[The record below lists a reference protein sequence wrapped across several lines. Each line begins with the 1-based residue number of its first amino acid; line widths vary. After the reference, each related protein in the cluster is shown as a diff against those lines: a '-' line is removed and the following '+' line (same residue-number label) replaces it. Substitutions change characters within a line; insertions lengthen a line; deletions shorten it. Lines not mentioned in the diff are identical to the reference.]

1 MRLAVLLRDYY
12 PAKSKVVIAQPQD
25 INKRRTMSVANLDGL
40 FKPNS
45 VAVIGASNQPGHV
58 GRVVMENLLAGAFL
72 GPVMPLCLDEDE
84 VLGVEAYKGVD
95 TLPLTPDLAILCI
108 PPAEAPDYIFR
119 LGRRGVKAAVALCPG
134 YAKLTPAE
142 KWEIQEKMLAAAEDE
157 DIRILGPSGL
167 GLIIPPIGLN
177 ASLVAAEPPK
187 GRIAFIS
194 QSASLFTGVLDW
206 ARGHGIGFSYVV
218 SLGDRLDLKYHDL
231 FDYLSQ
237 DPNTR
242 SILLYLESVSD
253 ARKFMSAARAAAR
266 NKPVLVVK
274 PGRRRGP
281 GGESIARP
289 GQGLDEV
296 YHEAFRRA
304 GMLRVFEIDALF
316 DAAQTLARSQQL
328 KGDKLAI
335 LTNGGSIG
343 VMSADTLV
351 ERGGKLSGVSEQTG
365 QTLRELL
372 GPNWLRE
379 SIIDMGLTATPEHYH
394 DALAA
399 VLKDKEP
406 NAVLV
411 MHVPFAA
418 VQGEEA
424 AKAVIKA
431 ASKSQRPVFT
441 CWLGHGMAEPARTLF
456 SQAGIPTYNTPDTA
470 VRAFLDMANHRRTQE
485 LLMEMPASIPAGFTP
500 DSECAQGVV
509 QAVLE
514 EGRSELTEPEAKVV
528 LAAYGIPVIHSRL
541 VQTTEEVLEAAEEL
555 GYPVAIKVVSPDIPQ
570 PFDVGGVVLDI
581 EDREELKQAALAV
594 KARARKLELGARIK
608 GFIVQ
613 KMGRRGA
620 QELLLQAQVDPV
632 FGPYLRF
639 GQGGLA
645 AKLSQDKA
653 IALPPLNMSLARD
666 LINRT
671 RVSAF
676 LRGLGGR
683 AAADIDAI
691 CLTIIQVAQLLID
704 VPQIQE
710 IDINP
715 LFADSQGVAVLG
727 TRIRVADVMA
737 SGQDR
742 LAIRPYPKELEES
755 AVLKN
760 GRKIMIRP
768 IRPEDEP
775 AHYEFFKHLSPEDLR
790 FRFFGVVRELS
801 HMEMTRLTQID
812 YEREMAFIATA
823 PNEEGVSETLG
834 VVRASAKPDNSS
846 AEFAIIVRS
855 DQKGQG
861 LGRRLMEKIIQ
872 YCRDRGTGSITGQ
885 ALLDNKGMQ
894 GLAEKVGFDVWRN
907 TDDEVVEMLLDLKQ
921 PSTVR

>member
-1 MRLAVLLRDYY
+1 
-12 PAKSKVVIAQPQD
+12 
-25 INKRRTMSVANLDGL
+25 MSVANLDGL
-40 FKPNS
+40 FRPNS
-45 VAVIGASNQPGHV
+45 VCVVGATNTPGHV
-58 GRVVMENLLAGAFL
+58 GRVVMENLLAGKFL
-72 GPVMPLCLDEDE
+72 GPVMPLTPDEDE
-84 VLGVEAYKGVD
+84 VLGNQAYKGVD
-95 TLPLTPDLAILCI
+95 TLPLTPDLAVLCI
-108 PPAEAPDYIFR
+108 PPEAAPDSIVK

-134 YAKLTPAE
+134 YARLDPAA
-142 KWEIQEKMLAAAEDE
+142 KWEVQEKLLAAAENE
-157 DIRILGPSGL
+157 GIRILGPSGL
-167 GLIIPPIGLN
+167 GLIIPTIGLN
-177 ASLVAAEPPK
+177 ASLVAADPPK

-281 GGESIARP
+281 GGESLARP

-296 YHEAFRRA
+296 YNEAFRRA

-316 DAAQTLARSQQL
+316 DAAQTLARAQQL
-328 KGDKLAI
+328 KGDKLTI

-343 VMSADTLV
+343 VMSADTLI
-351 ERGGKLSGVSEQTG
+351 EGGGKLAQLSTETSA
-365 QTLRELL
+365 LL
-372 GPNWLRE
+372 KGLIGPNWLRDG
-379 SIIDMGLTATPEHYH
+379 IIDMGLTASPEHYQE
-394 DALAA
+394 ALGAI
-399 VLKDKEP
+399 LRDKEP

-418 VQGEEA
+418 VHGEETA
-424 AKAVIKA
+424 QAVIKA
-431 ASKSQRPVFT
+431 AAKSQRPVFT
-441 CWLGHGMAEPARTLF
+441 CWLGHGVAEPARALF
-456 SQAGIPTYNTPDTA
+456 SKAGIPTYSTPDTA
-470 VRAFLDMANHRRTQE
+470 VRAFLDLANHRRTQE
-485 LLMEMPASIPAGFTP
+485 LLMEMPASLPSGFTP
-500 DSECAQGVV
+500 DVECAQGVI

-514 EGRSELTEPEAKVV
+514 EGRSELTEPEAKVI
-528 LAAYGIPVIHSRL
+528 LAAYGIPVIQSRL
-541 VQTTEEVLEAAEEL
+541 VATTAEVLEAAEEL
-555 GYPVAIKVVSPDIPQ
+555 GYPVALKVVSPQIPQ

-581 EDREELKQAALAV
+581 EDPEELRQAAQAV
-594 KARARKLELGARIK
+594 KARARKLELGASIR

-639 GQGGLA
+639 GQGGMA

-683 AAADIDAI
+683 PPADMDAI
-691 CLTIIQVAQLLID
+691 SLTIIQVAQLLID
-704 VPQIQE
+704 IPQIQE

-727 TRIRVADVMA
+727 SRIRVADVPS

-742 LAIRPYPKELEES
+742 LAIRPYPKELEEC

-760 GRKIMIRP
+760 GRRILIRP

-823 PNEEGVSETLG
+823 PNEEGAAETLG
-834 VVRASAKPDNSS
+834 VVRASTKPDNSS

-855 DQKGQG
+855 DQKGMG
-861 LGRRLMEKIIQ
+861 LGRLLMEKIIR
-872 YCRDRGTGSITGQ
+872 YCRERGTQAISGQ

-894 GLAEKVGFDVWRN
+894 GLAEKVGFEVWRN
-907 TDDEVVEMLLDLKQ
+907 TDDEVAEMHLDLTRPPGPRKAAA
-921 PSTVR
+921 PTVTLPAS

>member
-1 MRLAVLLRDYY
+1 
-12 PAKSKVVIAQPQD
+12 
-25 INKRRTMSVANLDGL
+25 MSVANLDGL

-45 VAVIGASNQPGHV
+45 VTVVGATNEPGHV
-58 GRVVMENLLAGAFL
+58 GRVVMENLLGGKFL
-72 GPVMPLCLDEDE
+72 GPVMPLSTTEDE
-84 VLGVEAYKGVD
+84 VMGVTAYKTVD

-108 PPAEAPDYIFR
+108 PPAEAADYIFR

-134 YAKLTPAE
+134 YAKLNPGE
-142 KWEIQEKMLAAAEDE
+142 KWEVQGKMLSAAEDE
-157 DIRILGPSGL
+157 GIRILGPSGL

-177 ASLVAAEPPK
+177 ASLVRAEPPK

-231 FDYLSQ
+231 FDYLSS

-242 SILLYLESVSD
+242 SILLYLESVTD

-281 GGESIARP
+281 SGESIARP

-316 DAAQTLARSQQL
+316 DAAQTLARSQPL
-328 KGDKLAI
+328 KGDRLAI
-335 LTNGGSIG
+335 LTNGGSVG
-343 VMSADTLV
+343 VMSADTLI
-351 ERGGKLSGVSEQTG
+351 ERGGRLSGLGEETIKV
-365 QTLRELL
+365 LRELL
-372 GPNWLRE
+372 GPNWQRDG
-379 SIIDMGLTATPEHYH
+379 IIDMGLTSSAEQYQE
-394 DALAA
+394 ALAA

-418 VQGEEA
+418 VEGEETA
-424 AKAVIKA
+424 RAVIKA

-441 CWLGHGMAEPARTLF
+441 CWLGHGVAEPARTLF

-470 VRAFLDMANHRRTQE
+470 VRAFLDLANHRRTQE
-485 LLMEMPASIPAGFTP
+485 LLMEMPASIPAGFVP
-500 DSECAQGVV
+500 DNDCAQGVV

-514 EGRSELTEPEAKVV
+514 EGRAELTEPEAKVV
-528 LAAYGIPVIHSRL
+528 LAAYGIPVIRSKL
-541 VQTTEEVLEAAEEL
+541 VRTTAEVLEAAEEL
-555 GYPVAIKVVSPDIPQ
+555 GYPVAIKVVSPEIPQ

-581 EDREELKQAALAV
+581 EDREELRQAAQAI
-594 KARARKLELGARIK
+594 KARARKLELGASIK

-676 LRGLGGR
+676 LRGFGGR
-683 AAADIDAI
+683 PPADIDAI
-691 CLTIIQVAQLLID
+691 SKTIIQVAQLIID
-704 VPQIQE
+704 IPHIQE

-715 LFADSQGVAVLG
+715 LFADSHGVSVLG
-727 TRIRVADVMA
+727 VRIRVAEVMA

-742 LAIRPYPKELEES
+742 LAIRPYPKELEEK

-760 GRKIMIRP
+760 GRNVLIRP

-775 AHYEFFKHLSPEDLR
+775 AHYEFFTHLTPEDLR
-790 FRFFGVVRELS
+790 YRFFGVVRELS
-801 HMEMTRLTQID
+801 HMEMARLTQID

-823 PNEEGVSETLG
+823 PNAEGVPETLG

-861 LGRRLMEKIIQ
+861 LGRMLMEKIIG
-872 YCRDRGTGSITGQ
+872 YCRDRGTGAITGQ

-894 GLAEKVGFDVWRN
+894 GLAEKVGFEVWRN
-907 TDDEVVEMLLDLKQ
+907 TDDEVVEMHLDLKQ
-921 PSTVR
+921 PSSDR

>member
-1 MRLAVLLRDYY
+1 
-12 PAKSKVVIAQPQD
+12 
-25 INKRRTMSVANLDGL
+25 MSVANLDGL

-45 VAVIGASNQPGHV
+45 VAVVGASEEPDHV
-58 GRVVMENLLAGAFL
+58 GCVVMRNLLAGKFL
-72 GPVMPLCLDEDE
+72 GPVMPLSEDYDR
-84 VLGVEAYKGVD
+84 VLGVDAYKSVD
-95 TLPLTPDLAILCI
+95 TLPLTPDLAVICT
-108 PPAEAPDYIFR
+108 PPETAPDAIYK

-134 YAKLTPAE
+134 YAKLPPHA
-142 KWEIQEKMLAAAEDE
+142 KWDIQEKMLSAAEE
-157 DIRILGPSGL
+157 EGIRILGPSGL

-177 ASLVAAEPPK
+177 ASLVAADPPK
-187 GRIAFIS
+187 GRIAFVS

-206 ARGHGIGFSYVV
+206 ARAHSVGFSSVL
-218 SLGDRLDLKYHDL
+218 SLGDQLDLEYNDL
-231 FDYLSQ
+231 FDYLSS

-281 GGESIARP
+281 GGEPLAKP

-316 DAAQTLARSQQL
+316 DAAQTLARAQQL
-328 KGDKLAI
+328 KGDRLAI
-335 LTNGGSIG
+335 LTNGGSVG
-343 VMSADTLV
+343 VMCADTLV
-351 ERGGKLSGVSEQTG
+351 EGGGKLSGFSDQTR
-365 QTLRELL
+365 QELKALL
-372 GPNWLRE
+372 GPNWLRDG
-379 SIIDMGLTATPEHYH
+379 IVDMGLTASPEQYAQ
-394 DALAA
+394 ALTLL
-399 VLKDKEP
+399 LKDKEP

-411 MHVPFAA
+411 VHVPFAA
-418 VQGEEA
+418 VQGQDVAQAIVSTA
-424 AKAVIKA
+424 A
-431 ASKSQRPVFT
+431 KSQRPVFT
-441 CWLGHGMAEPARTLF
+441 CWLGHTAAEPSRALF
-456 SQAGIPTYNTPDTA
+456 GKAGIPTYATPDKA
-470 VRAFLDMANHRRTQE
+470 VSAFLHMANHRRTQE
-485 LLMEMPASIPAGFTP
+485 LLMEMPASLPSDFLP
-500 DSECAQGVV
+500 DMEGAMGVV
-509 QAVLE
+509 EAVLE
-514 EGRSELTEPEAKVV
+514 EGRSELTEPEAKVI
-528 LAAYGIPVIHSRL
+528 LASYGIPVIRSRL
-541 VQTTEEVLEAAEEL
+541 VRTLDEVMEAAQDL
-555 GYPVAIKVVSPDIPQ
+555 GYPVAIKIVSPDIPQ

-581 EDREELKQAALAV
+581 EDPDELRQAAQAIR
-594 KARARKLELGARIK
+594 ARARKLELGAEIK

-620 QELLLQAQVDPV
+620 QELLIQAQVDPV
-632 FGPYLRF
+632 FGPFLRF

-653 IALPPLNMSLARD
+653 VALPPLNASLARD
-666 LINRT
+666 LISRT

-683 AAADIDAI
+683 PAADLDAV
-691 CLTIIQVAQLLID
+691 CLTIIKVSQLITD
-704 VPQIQE
+704 IPQIQE

-715 LFADSQGVAVLG
+715 LFADDQGVAVLG
-727 TRIRVADVMA
+727 ARVRVAEVMA
-737 SGQDR
+737 NGQDR
-742 LAIRPYPKELEES
+742 LAIRPYPKELEEQ
-755 AVLKN
+755 ATLKN
-760 GRKIMIRP
+760 GRVVLIRP

-823 PNEEGVSETLG
+823 PDGEGRPETLG
-834 VVRASAKPDNSS
+834 VVRASTKPDNSA

-861 LGRRLMEKIIQ
+861 LGRMLMQKIIR
-872 YCRDRGTGSITGQ
+872 YCRERGTAAITGQ
-885 ALLDNKGMQ
+885 ALLENKGMQ
-894 GLAEKVGFDVWRN
+894 TLAEKVGFEVWRN
-907 TDDEVVEMLLDLKQ
+907 TDDDTVEMHLDLYK
-921 PSTVR
+921 R